1 MRRALV
7 LVALTAL
14 TAGLAAAQ
22 ERGVTGGGFGG
33 GMGGASDA
41 SGSGPPAVTA
51 LAARQV
57 GDTPRALVGRA
68 DGRLGWVRLETNPPT
83 DEPAGRLPGAVV
95 AVALAPD
102 GGGFALDDAGG
113 LFRVSPG
120 GEPTEVARHPG
131 GAQALVLS
139 PDGALAATGGNDG
152 VLRLWSAGPEA
163 LRDQVAAAD
172 GHTGPIAALCW
183 TDGGLFSAGWD
194 GEVRSW
200 TVRGRKVDAR
210 GRPTKV
216 SPRELTSLAP
226 APGGALVVGGFDG
239 ALTLVDPGKRKASA
253 WPERPNPEM
262 IRGLVASPDATRALA
277 VLPGEASV
285 VLLTANDPTSTLRW
299 VVSPTDGKPP
309 SAVVFLPDGLEAL
322 VGRFDGSLRRV
333 RLPDPPAAPSTRG
346 GRP

>member
-7 LVALTAL
+7 LLAL
-14 TAGLAAAQ
+14 TAGLASAQ

-33 GMGGASDA
+33 GLGGASDA

-57 GDTPRALVGRA
+57 GDAPRALVGRA

-102 GGGFALDDAGG
+102 GGGFALDDRGG
-113 LFRVSPG
+113 LFRVAPG
-120 GEPTEVARHPG
+120 GEPTEVARHAG

-139 PDGALAATGGNDG
+139 PDGTLAATGGNDG
-152 VLRLWSAGPEA
+152 VLRVWGAGPEA
-163 LRDQVAAAD
+163 LRDQVAAAE
-172 GHTGPIAALCW
+172 GHGGPVAALCW
-183 TDGGLFSAGWD
+183 TEGGLFSAGWD
-194 GEVRSW
+194 GEVRAW
-200 TVRGRKVDAR
+200 AVRGRKVDAR
-210 GRPTKV
+210 GRPTRV
-216 SPRELTSLAP
+216 SARELTSVVQA
-226 APGGALVVGGFDG
+226 AGGALVVGGFDG
-239 ALTLVDPGKRKASA
+239 ALTLVDPGKRKATA

-262 IRGLVASPDATRALA
+262 VRGLVASPDGARALA
-277 VLPGEASV
+277 VLPGEAAV
-285 VLLTANDPTSTLRW
+285 VLLTTNDPAAPLRW
-299 VVSPTDGKPP
+299 VVSPTDGTPP
-309 SAVVFLPDGLEAL
+309 SAVVFTPDGLEAL

-333 RLPDPPAAPSTRG
+333 RLPAPPAAPSTRG